1 MAEEGLHCACLKC
14 ILCGLEGDLSY
25 FEEELGLLMVSVV
38 RAAWALIIGHPRVAV
53 IIYAPAMLVVV
64 TGCMGREVTR
74 WLFIWFPDSN
84 SYSALRYYKGPR

>member
-1 MAEEGLHCACLKC
+1 MPGKTASGAALAPRQRCRGLLSRPRGLGCHRVAEEGLHYACLKC

-53 IIYAPAMLVVV
+53 IIYAPAML
-64 TGCMGREVTR
+64 
-74 WLFIWFPDSN
+74 WS
-84 SYSALRYYKGPR
+84 